1 MDSISS
7 FMPVPFRAETG
18 LVIVSPPQSSGVM
31 PRCCICCFTRSTF
44 APLASTLFTAHTMA
58 PACFWANLR
67 ASSVCG
73 MKPSSA
79 ATTSTATS
87 VTLAPRSRILAKAAW
102 PGVSRKVT
110 VRPWYSGFSP
120 WYFTE

>member
-1 MDSISS
+1 
-7 FMPVPFRAETG
+7 MPVPLSADTG
-18 LVIVSPPQSSGVM
+18 LVMVSPPQSSGVM
-31 PRCCICCFTRSTF
+31 LRCCICCFTRSRF
-44 APLASTLFTAHTMA
+44 APLASTLLIAATMA
-58 PACFWANLR
+58 LACFCANLR

-87 VTLAPRSRILAKAAW
+87 VTEAPRSRILAKAAW

-110 VRPWYSGFSP
+110 VLPLYSGFSP
-120 WYFTE
+120 W